1 MSKAENYLEIIEG
14 KTSLGIELGSTRI
27 KAVLV
32 NSENLPIATGNFDW
46 ENSFIDGIWTFP
58 IEEIKNGFSKCY
70 SSIKKDIKEKYGVT
84 VTSYKSIGISA
95 MMHGYIAVNKNNE
108 LLTHFRTWRNNFTD
122 TESEF
127 LMDLFDYPIPQRW
140 TISHLYQSIN
150 TNEKYLNDL
159 DYVSTLSSY
168 VHRLLTDEKVVGIGD
183 ASGMFPI
190 DINTKS
196 YNKKM
201 VNKFNKLIEKNDF
214 NWTLE
219 DIFPKVLCAGEIA
232 GYLTKKGALLLDV
245 EGDLKPG
252 IPLCPPEG
260 DAGTGMVATNSV
272 VERTGNVSA
281 GTSVFSMIVLEKEL
295 KQTHKE
301 IDLVTTPDGKL
312 VAMAHSNNCT
322 SEYDN
327 WINLFNEVL
336 LTTGVNISKK
346 DLYEKLLNSALEGDS
361 DCGGLL
367 AYGYISG
374 EHVTKFSEG
383 RPLFVRHPNA
393 NFTLPNFMRTQLFT
407 ALCAMRVGLNIL
419 YDEEGVKIDSI
430 NGHGGFFKTSNVG
443 ATIMGAAMKTP
454 VSVLSTA
461 GEGGAWGIAILASYL
476 VNNSKNNDLSTFLNT
491 KIFEKD
497 DKKTVVPVKED
508 IEGFNAFFDSYIN
521 GLSIEREAVNKIK
534 RN

>member
-1 MSKAENYLEIIEG
+1 MSKKNNKLEILEG

-32 NSENLPIATGNFDW
+32 NSKNIPIATGNFDW

-58 IEEIKNGFSKCY
+58 IEEIKSGFSQCY
-70 SSIKKDIKEKYGVT
+70 ASIKNNIFEKFGVT
-84 VTSYKSIGISA
+84 VTSFKAIGISA
-95 MMHGYIAVNKNNE
+95 MMHGYIAVDKNNDV
-108 LLTHFRTWRNNFTD
+108 LTHFRTWRNNFTD
-122 TESEF
+122 KESET
-127 LMDLFDYPIPQRW
+127 LMNLFDYPIAQRW

-150 TNEKYLNDL
+150 SNEKYLNSL
-159 DYVSTLSSY
+159 DYVSTLSGY
-168 VHRLLTDEKVVGIGD
+168 VHRLLTDQKVIGIGD

-190 DINTKS
+190 DIRTKS

-201 VNKFNKLIEKNDF
+201 INQFNVLIEKNNY

-219 DIFPKVLCAGEIA
+219 DIFPKVLCAGQNA
-232 GYLTKKGALLLDV
+232 GYLTEKGALLLDKD
-245 EGDLKPG
+245 GDLLPG

-295 KQTHKE
+295 KKTHKE
-301 IDLVTTPDGKL
+301 LDLVTTPDGKL

-322 SEYDN
+322 TEYDN
-327 WINLFNEVL
+327 WINLFDTVIK
-336 LTTGVNISKK
+336 TTGFNISKK
-346 DLYEKLLNSALEGDS
+346 DLYEKLLNSALEGDK

-383 RPLFVRHPNA
+383 RPMFVRHPNA
-393 NFTLPNFMRTQLFT
+393 NFTLPNFMRSQLFT

-419 YDEEGVKIDSI
+419 YDEEGVKIDFI
-430 NGHGGFFKTSNVG
+430 NGHGGFFKTANVG
-443 ATIMGAAMKTP
+443 ATIMGAAMKSP

-476 VNNSKNNDLSTFLNT
+476 VNNPKQLELSEFLKT
-491 KIFEKD
+491 KIFKKD
-497 DKKTVVPVKED
+497 NNNTVIPSKKD
-508 IEGFNAFFDSYIN
+508 IEGFNKFFDNYIN
-521 GLSIEREAVNKIK
+521 CLSIEREAVKKIK
-534 RN
+534 R